1 MPELRDFDLNLLV
14 AFDLLMQEQNVARGG
29 THIRQPVGDE
39 PHPAETVAATGRSIA
54 GQDALRHEAN
64 GQGGIGTLTYKWASA
79 CATRFG
85 HESHLLC
92 PSTHRNRNRDR
103 NEYFAPDIKRRGLQ
117 LRQKPGQSARKWTA
131 SDIGGSRH
139 CDRSNDAVWCLGNSF
154 TDKFLRARGSR
165 RARGLLTA
173 DFLGA
178 DTETYV

>member
-1 MPELRDFDLNLLV
+1 MPELRDFDLDLLV

-39 PHPAETVAATGRSIA
+39 PHPAETAAATGRSIA

-117 LRQKPGQSARKWTA
+117 LRQKPGHQRPPAVGGFIIIPRNIRETHIGIHLSA
-131 SDIGGSRH
+131 
-139 CDRSNDAVWCLGNSF
+139 NV
-154 TDKFLRARGSR
+154 FLAG
-165 RARGLLTA
+165 
-173 DFLGA
+173 
-178 DTETYV
+178 